1 LGATGDS
8 NRCRPARE
16 NSQTDEAAVKPGW
29 HDRFFLF
36 FLLSFRRKPK
46 QHRTTMKQIVICLGL
61 TFGIM
66 AARADLVLQQNVE
79 SAMVNGT
86 ITTQIKG
93 DKIRVDMP
101 SSPQGAMST
110 IMDLGSGD
118 STTLFHERKAAMM
131 VPGTEIKQ
139 MAEKLKQSRASAG
152 TNAAPPKFQDTGK
165 TEKVGNYNTEIYT
178 WSSPDGANQTVWVAR
193 DFPDYAKIKV
203 QMNKL
208 NDSPVAQMS
217 KGAAPDVNTLPGM
230 VVKTQMEMNGQK
242 VTSTL
247 VSAKESSVDASI
259 FQTPK
264 DYQLMNQA
272 GVGAPPNQ

>member
-1 LGATGDS
+1 
-8 NRCRPARE
+8 
-16 NSQTDEAAVKPGW
+16 
-29 HDRFFLF
+29 
-36 FLLSFRRKPK
+36 
-46 QHRTTMKQIVICLGL
+46 MKYIVISLSL
-61 TFGIM
+61 AFSAL

-79 SAMVNGT
+79 SSMLNGT

-110 IMDLGSGD
+110 IMDLSSGD
-118 STTLFHERKAAMM
+118 STTLFHDRKVAML
-131 VPGTEIKQ
+131 VPGAEIKQ
-139 MAEKLKQSRASAG
+139 MAENLKKSRASAG

-165 TEKVGNYNTEIYT
+165 TGKVGNYTTEIYT
-178 WSSPDGANQTVWVAR
+178 WASPDGANQTVWVAS
-193 DFPDYAKIKV
+193 DFPDYSKIKV
-203 QMNKL
+203 QMDKL
-208 NDSPVAQMS
+208 NNSPVAQMS

-264 DYQLMNQA
+264 DYQQMNQP
-272 GVGAPPNQ
+272 GLGAPPSQQPSGQQ

>member
-1 LGATGDS
+1 
-8 NRCRPARE
+8 
-16 NSQTDEAAVKPGW
+16 
-29 HDRFFLF
+29 
-36 FLLSFRRKPK
+36 
-46 QHRTTMKQIVICLGL
+46 MKQIVISLGL
-61 TFGIM
+61 AFSIM
-66 AARADLVLQQNVE
+66 AARADLVLQQKVE
-79 SAMVNGT
+79 SAMINGT

-110 IMDLGSGD
+110 IMDLSSGD
-118 STTLFHERKAAMM
+118 STTLLHEQKVAMK
-131 VPGTEIKQ
+131 VPGAEIKQ

-152 TNAAPPKFQDTGK
+152 TNAAPPTFQDTGK
-165 TEKVGNYNTEIYT
+165 TEKVGNYDAEIYT
-178 WSSPDGANQTVWVAR
+178 WSSPDGANQTVWVAK

-203 QMNKL
+203 QMDKL

-264 DYQLMNQA
+264 DYQQMNQP
-272 GVGAPPNQ
+272 GPGAPPNQ

>member
-1 LGATGDS
+1 
-8 NRCRPARE
+8 
-16 NSQTDEAAVKPGW
+16 
-29 HDRFFLF
+29 
-36 FLLSFRRKPK
+36 
-46 QHRTTMKQIVICLGL
+46 MKQIVISLGL
-61 TFGIM
+61 AFSIV
-66 AARADLVLQQNVE
+66 AARADLVLQQSVE
-79 SAMVNGT
+79 SAMINGT

-110 IMDLGSGD
+110 IMDLSSGD
-118 STTLFHERKAAMM
+118 STTLFHERKVAMT
-131 VPGTEIKQ
+131 VPGAEIKQ
-139 MAEKLKQSRASAG
+139 MAEKLKESRAGTG

-165 TEKVGNYNTEIYT
+165 TEKVGNYTAEIYT

-203 QMNKL
+203 QMDKL

-217 KGAAPDVNTLPGM
+217 KGAAPDVNALPGM

-247 VSAKESSVDASI
+247 VSAKESSVDAAI

-264 DYQLMNQA
+264 DYQQMAQPAL
-272 GVGAPPNQ
+272 GVPPNQPPSQ

>member
-1 LGATGDS
+1 
-8 NRCRPARE
+8 
-16 NSQTDEAAVKPGW
+16 
-29 HDRFFLF
+29 
-36 FLLSFRRKPK
+36 
-46 QHRTTMKQIVICLGL
+46 MKQIVISLGL
-61 TFGIM
+61 AFGIM

-118 STTLFHERKAAMM
+118 STTLFHARKAAMM

-139 MAEKLKQSRASAG
+139 MAERLKQSRASTG
-152 TNAAPPKFQDTGK
+152 TNAAPPTFQDTGK

-203 QMNKL
+203 QMDKL
-208 NDSPVAQMS
+208 NNSPVAQMS

-230 VVKTQMEMNGQK
+230 VVKTQMEINGQK

-264 DYQLMNQA
+264 DYQQMNQPGA
-272 GVGAPPNQ
+272 GAPPNQ

>member
-1 LGATGDS
+1 M
-8 NRCRPARE
+8 
-16 NSQTDEAAVKPGW
+16 KP
-29 HDRFFLF
+29 
-36 FLLSFRRKPK
+36 
-46 QHRTTMKQIVICLGL
+46 IVISLGL
-61 TFGIM
+61 AFGIM

-79 SAMVNGT
+79 SSMVNGT

-110 IMDLGSGD
+110 IMDLSSGD
-118 STTLFHERKAAMM
+118 STTLFHERKVAMT
-131 VPGTEIKQ
+131 VPGAEIKQ
-139 MAEKLKQSRASAG
+139 MAENLKKTRAGAG

-165 TEKVGNYNTEIYT
+165 TEKVGKYNTEIYT

-193 DFPDYAKIKV
+193 DFPDFAKIKV
-203 QMNKL
+203 QMDKL

-230 VVKTQMEMNGQK
+230 VVKTKMEVNGQT

-264 DYQLMNQA
+264 DYQQMNQP
-272 GVGAPPNQ
+272 GMGAPPNQSSNQ

>member
-1 LGATGDS
+1 
-8 NRCRPARE
+8 
-16 NSQTDEAAVKPGW
+16 
-29 HDRFFLF
+29 
-36 FLLSFRRKPK
+36 
-46 QHRTTMKQIVICLGL
+46 MKQIVISLGL
-61 TFGIM
+61 AFSIM

-79 SAMVNGT
+79 STMINGT

-101 SSPQGAMST
+101 SSPQGPMST
-110 IMDLGSGD
+110 IMDLSSGD
-118 STTLFHERKAAMM
+118 STTLLHQQKVAMK
-131 VPGTEIKQ
+131 VPGAEIKQ

-152 TNAAPPKFQDTGK
+152 TNAAPPTFQDTGK
-165 TEKVGNYNTEIYT
+165 TEKVGNYDAKIYT
-178 WSSPDGANQTVWVAR
+178 WSSPDGANQTVWVAK

-203 QMNKL
+203 QMDKL
-208 NDSPVAQMS
+208 NDSPVGQMS

-264 DYQLMNQA
+264 DYQQMNQP
-272 GVGAPPNQ
+272 GPGAPPNQ

>member
-1 LGATGDS
+1 
-8 NRCRPARE
+8 
-16 NSQTDEAAVKPGW
+16 
-29 HDRFFLF
+29 
-36 FLLSFRRKPK
+36 
-46 QHRTTMKQIVICLGL
+46 
-61 TFGIM
+61 
-66 AARADLVLQQNVE
+66 
-79 SAMVNGT
+79 
-86 ITTQIKG
+86 
-93 DKIRVDMP
+93 
-101 SSPQGAMST
+101 
-110 IMDLGSGD
+110 
-118 STTLFHERKAAMM
+118 
-131 VPGTEIKQ
+131 
-139 MAEKLKQSRASAG
+139 MAENLKKSRASAG

-165 TEKVGNYNTEIYT
+165 TEKVGNYDAEIYT

-203 QMNKL
+203 QMDKL

-264 DYQLMNQA
+264 DYQPMNQP
-272 GVGAPPNQ
+272 GPGAPPNQ